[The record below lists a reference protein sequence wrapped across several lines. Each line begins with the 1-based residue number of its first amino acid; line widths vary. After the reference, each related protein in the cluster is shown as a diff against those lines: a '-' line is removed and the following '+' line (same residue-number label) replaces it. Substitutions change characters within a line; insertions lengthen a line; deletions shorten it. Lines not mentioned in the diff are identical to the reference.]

1 MKADPAVLARME
13 SVAWR
18 YSVEDPIALSELKA
32 RIESKGRDRALISY
46 SDLVAGM
53 EFRLPS
59 IQESP
64 YSIDVHDWSGL
75 DRAIIGD
82 FLGHISMASYR
93 AAGFMASALVVGKHA
108 DQPSEHFFDWMEQ
121 LRILPNRKPET
132 VITFWV
138 EHVQLAHRYYMR

>member
-1 MKADPAVLARME
+1 MKADPAVLARMDA
-13 SVAWR
+13 VGWR
-18 YSVEDPIALSELKA
+18 YSIEDPIALSELRA
-32 RIESKGRDRALISY
+32 RIESCGKARGLISY

-64 YSIDVHDWSGL
+64 YLINVRDWSGL

-82 FLGHISMASYR
+82 FLGHISMDSYR
-93 AAGFMASALVVGKHA
+93 SAAFMASALVVGKHA

-121 LRILPNRKPET
+121 LRILPNRKLET
-132 VITFWV
+132 VLKFWV